1 MDWKNPDKKE
11 SSVYLMTS
19 FILNFIKGKLICS
32 NGKEMRDFLKTRSK
46 ARGKRWLQR
55 GIGNFKR

>member
-1 MDWKNPDKKE
+1 
-11 SSVYLMTS
+11 MTS

-46 ARGKRWLQR
+46 ARGKR
-55 GIGNFKR
+55 